1 MLQRILDW
9 ARAVSSTLF
18 RRQATVC
25 GIGGGGRMDELM
37 GEVRGDIEAH
47 LSIQLSLRVVDT
59 VAKDSN
65 HIAPPEFA
73 NRCSALFSYPPR
85 FCLGRRPHSFS
96 SYISPFSQ
104 LRRRTSSTSTSTMTK
119 GTNSQ
124 GNNYSTPGG
133 TNSNGGSSYHYS
145 NSNGSYYYSN
155 DNGSTYYNSGK
166 GSATYTSSSGQ
177 SKSYSTS
184 K

>member
-1 MLQRILDW
+1 MIGCTFVKTLKTHRSRRREGRTAPWERETTLQRILGW

-37 GEVRGDIEAH
+37 GEVRGDVEAH

-133 TNSNGGSSYHYS
+133 TNSNGGSSYHCKL
-145 NSNGSYYYSN
+145 
-155 DNGSTYYNSGK
+155 T
-166 GSATYTSSSGQ
+166 TSSSI
-177 SKSYSTS
+177 
-184 K
+184 